1 MHNPDVISE
10 PPAARADVPGSTPAA
25 APTASGETRAETPE
39 TPETPDEPP
48 AAPADAPEPPDAPAD
63 MPETPDAPT
72 ETPDD
77 AFTLYD
83 LVVEVL
89 PPADGRP
96 MVCSH
101 RLGEAFRVEGE
112 NLVFP
117 RGGSFSLYALAALL
131 PLLPAKQRPLQPND
145 WMLSDAEI
153 ACPDPNCGA
162 RFRISRV
169 APRVQSHAAC
179 TVVPLGGQAPAPAN
193 GSAPAGGQVSAPAP
207 GGDAPAG
214 AGAGPDAPATSPA
227 SA

>member
-1 MHNPDVISE
+1 MDNPDATPSLPSMTRGEPDATPE
-10 PPAARADVPGSTPAA
+10 PPAVRADVPGEPPVATPAA
-25 APTASGETRAETPE
+25 SG
-39 TPETPDEPP
+39 EPP
-48 AAPADAPEPPDAPAD
+48 AAPADAP
-63 MPETPDAPT
+63 

-89 PPADGRP
+89 PPDDGRP

-101 RLGEAFRVEGE
+101 RVGEAFRVEGE

-179 TVVPLGGQAPAPAN
+179 TVVPLGE
-193 GSAPAGGQVSAPAP
+193 SAS
-207 GGDAPAG
+207 
-214 AGAGPDAPATSPA
+214 TR
-227 SA
+227 